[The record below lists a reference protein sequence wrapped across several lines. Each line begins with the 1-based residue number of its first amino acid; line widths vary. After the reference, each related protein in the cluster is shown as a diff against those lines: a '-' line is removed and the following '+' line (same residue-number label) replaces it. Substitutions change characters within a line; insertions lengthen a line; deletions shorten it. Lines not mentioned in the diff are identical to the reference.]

1 MVLVQHLMLLLN
13 VFIRFHL
20 LLGNL
25 VVEARRLEV
34 LGVLRV
40 GRGRVS
46 PGEVKQD
53 RYFLSYSF

>member
-1 MVLVQHLMLLLN
+1 MLVQHLLLLLN
-13 VFIRFHL
+13 VFISFGL
-20 LLGNL
+20 LLRDL

-34 LGVLRV
+34 LGVLGV